1 MEENVPVIG
10 VRRVEL
16 VELSV
21 TPRHERKDDTW
32 KEGSQS
38 EDQTD
43 ILYDQLERG
52 RNRRGRTL
60 GSSSS

>member
-1 MEENVPVIG
+1 MDENVPVIG

-21 TPRHERKDDTW
+21 ARWHERKDDTW

-38 EDQTD
+38 EDQPD
-43 ILYDQLERG
+43 ILYDQLER
-52 RNRRGRTL
+52 RL
-60 GSSSS
+60 D